1 VQEVLAQHD
10 DLTPGV
16 FDDLL
21 AALGAGWN
29 GCLSQ
34 RPDDRGIRVGW
45 LSTGQLTNPT
55 DVAAY
60 PHGVPATTV
69 DDAGTQIT
77 AAKRGA
83 LAVTYTRA
91 DGLVVQAV
99 TAHLKSKLL
108 TFPGHDPQHSRFD
121 THDEGERARVGLY
134 ALNQRA
140 AEPPRCGHGQPTN
153 CKTRD
158 SSTTR
163 WS

>member
-1 VQEVLAQHD
+1 MFAVMTWNLENLERPAATADQTVKDKYASKLEQIAELITSAGPHLVGVQEVLAQPN
-10 DLTPGV
+10 DLTPGA

-21 AALGAGWN
+21 AALGNGWN

-45 LSTGQLTNPT
+45 LSKGQLSNPT

-69 DDAGTQIT
+69 DDQGTQIT

-83 LAVTYTRA
+83 LAVIYTRG
-91 DGLVVQAV
+91 DGLQVQAL

-108 TFPGHDPQHSRFD
+108 TFPRP
-121 THDEGERARVGLY
+121 
-134 ALNQRA
+134 
-140 AEPPRCGHGQPTN
+140 
-153 CKTRD
+153 
-158 SSTTR
+158 
-163 WS
+163 